1 MKLNCILKTILSFLL
16 FFGFSSILNAQQTVD
31 ILITN
36 GHILTMDSGLT
47 EYPNGFL
54 AIKDNKIIE
63 IGPHSKTQL
72 FTATKVLDVE
82 GDLVLPGF
90 INTHTH
96 VSMTLFR
103 SLGDDVEDRL
113 HGYIF
118 PLEKEFVSRE
128 MVYLG
133 AELGNLEM
141 LKGGVT
147 TYADMYYF
155 EDEVAKAVDQIG
167 MRAVLGQTVIKYP
180 QADAKTAEEGIA
192 YAEKFIKKYKNH
204 PRITP
209 AFAPHGPYTNTTET
223 LQKIAELSLKYDVPV
238 LTHLAESKKEQ
249 DVIAQRSNGLSPIA
263 YLESIGVLNK
273 NLVGAH
279 VILANEQDIAILK
292 KYHVGVAHNLSANI
306 KAAKGVAPVVEM
318 LKQGVDVGL
327 GTDGPMSGNTIS
339 LMDEFSQVAK
349 VQKQWNKDRSLM
361 PAVEVIKM
369 ATMGSAN
376 VLNQGDSIG
385 SLEVGKL
392 ADIIVIGTKSANMTP
407 IYNPYSAIVYSAYA
421 TDVRHSIVDGKLLM
435 EDRKAL
441 TIDED
446 DVIKRAYE
454 FSLKVKQALI
464 SQGKPIL

>member
-1 MKLNCILKTILSFLL
+1 M
-16 FFGFSSILNAQQTVD
+16 
-31 ILITN
+31 
-36 GHILTMDSGLT
+36 
-47 EYPNGFL
+47 
-54 AIKDNKIIE
+54 
-63 IGPHSKTQL
+63 
-72 FTATKVLDVE
+72 
-82 GDLVLPGF
+82 
-90 INTHTH
+90 
-96 VSMTLFR
+96 
-103 SLGDDVEDRL
+103 
-113 HGYIF
+113 
-118 PLEKEFVSRE
+118 
-128 MVYLG
+128 
-133 AELGNLEM
+133 
-141 LKGGVT
+141 
-147 TYADMYYF
+147 
-155 EDEVAKAVDQIG
+155 
-167 MRAVLGQTVIKYP
+167 
-180 QADAKTAEEGIA
+180 
-192 YAEKFIKKYKNH
+192 
-204 PRITP
+204 
-209 AFAPHGPYTNTTET
+209 
-223 LQKIAELSLKYDVPV
+223 
-238 LTHLAESKKEQ
+238 
-249 DVIAQRSNGLSPIA
+249 
-263 YLESIGVLNK
+263 
-273 NLVGAH
+273 GAH